1 MILDSDLKIRQ
12 KDNINYFNELPL
24 ILTSMELFF
33 PEGNSFKSPNHHDS
47 YELTYVSSGEVNYY
61 IDGKKLNLKTGST
74 IVVWPGVD
82 HTYEVLGECEVICVY
97 FSMNSEDVLNPNRFI
112 SDEKIS
118 VESLSSVRK
127 TDNGYKQNIS
137 ANLNGSENKSELEDY
152 KLPKYEIR
160 QLVLKGQSKY
170 QIANIVENIIT
181 ENKQQMFG
189 KSPMLQALALQ
200 LTVQLNRALQDQ
212 LEQERRI
219 KEGSVDEL
227 LDIIE
232 DFINENYTLNISVG
246 DMAEHVFLSEGYFT
260 RAFKERLGTSPMNY
274 LIKFRVEKSKELLQ
288 KTDLKIN
295 NISRRVGFT
304 SSQRFNSAFK
314 KILGLTP
321 SEYRK
326 KFINESQNLD

>member
-1 MILDSDLKIRQ
+1 MILDSDLKNRQ
-12 KDNINYFNELPL
+12 VDNINYFNELPL

-61 IDGKKLNLKTGST
+61 IDGKKFNLKTGST

-97 FSMNSEDVLNPNRFI
+97 FSMNAEGIFN
-112 SDEKIS
+112 
-118 VESLSSVRK
+118 
-127 TDNGYKQNIS
+127 QNEIV
-137 ANLNGSENKSELEDY
+137 SENKENGENSETFELKYKQTNILNLRNNDHDSELEDY
-152 KLPKYEIR
+152 KLPEYEIR

-170 QIANIVENIIT
+170 QIANIVENIII
-181 ENKQQMFG
+181 ENKFQMFG

-227 LDIIE
+227 LDIIV
-232 DFINENYTLNISVG
+232 DFISENYTLSISVG

-295 NISRRVGFT
+295 NISREVGFT

-326 KFINESQNLD
+326 TFADEKQNLELN

>member
-1 MILDSDLKIRQ
+1 MILDSDLNNRRE
-12 KDNINYFNELPL
+12 DNINYFNELPL

-33 PEGNSFKSPNHHDS
+33 PEGNSFKSPSHHDS

-61 IDGKKLNLKTGST
+61 IAGKKLNLKAGST

-97 FSMNSEDVLNPNRFI
+97 FSMNSDDIFNQNNLDSKYKRNRKVSDVN
-112 SDEKIS
+112 EK
-118 VESLSSVRK
+118 
-127 TDNGYKQNIS
+127 
-137 ANLNGSENKSELEDY
+137 ENKDQSKLGLQNEYLDTELEDY
-152 KLPKYEIR
+152 KLPEYEIQ

-170 QIANIVENIIT
+170 QIANIVENIII
-181 ENKQQMFG
+181 ENKLQMFG

-295 NISRRVGFT
+295 NISGEVGFT
-304 SSQRFNSAFK
+304 STQRFNSAFK
-314 KILGLTP
+314 KILGITP

-326 KFINESQNLD
+326 SFVSEKQNLD

>member
-1 MILDSDLKIRQ
+1 MILDSDLKNRQ
-12 KDNINYFNELPL
+12 VDNINYFNELPL

-61 IDGKKLNLKTGST
+61 IDGKKFNLKTGST

-97 FSMNSEDVLNPNRFI
+97 FSMNAEGIFN
-112 SDEKIS
+112 
-118 VESLSSVRK
+118 
-127 TDNGYKQNIS
+127 QNEIV
-137 ANLNGSENKSELEDY
+137 SENKENGENSETSELKYKQTNILNLRNNNLDSELEDY
-152 KLPKYEIR
+152 KLPEYEIR

-170 QIANIVENIIT
+170 QIANIVENIII
-181 ENKQQMFG
+181 ENKFQMFG

-227 LDIIE
+227 LDIIV
-232 DFINENYTLNISVG
+232 DFISENYTLSISVG

-295 NISRRVGFT
+295 NISREVGFT

-326 KFINESQNLD
+326 TFADEKQNLELN

>member
-1 MILDSDLKIRQ
+1 MILDSDLNNRRE
-12 KDNINYFNELPL
+12 DNINYFNELPL

-33 PEGNSFKSPNHHDS
+33 PEGNSFKSPSHHDS

-61 IDGKKLNLKTGST
+61 IAGKKLNLKAGST

-97 FSMNSEDVLNPNRFI
+97 FSMNSDDIFNQNNLDSKYKRNRKVSDVN
-112 SDEKIS
+112 EK
-118 VESLSSVRK
+118 
-127 TDNGYKQNIS
+127 
-137 ANLNGSENKSELEDY
+137 ENKDQSKLGLQNEYLDTELEDY
-152 KLPKYEIR
+152 KLPEYEIQ

-170 QIANIVENIIT
+170 QIANIVENIII
-181 ENKQQMFG
+181 ENKLQMFG

-295 NISRRVGFT
+295 NISREVGFT
-304 SSQRFNSAFK
+304 STQRFNSAFK
-314 KILGLTP
+314 KILGITP

-326 KFINESQNLD
+326 SFVSEKQNLD

>member
-1 MILDSDLKIRQ
+1 M
-12 KDNINYFNELPL
+12 
-24 ILTSMELFF
+24 
-33 PEGNSFKSPNHHDS
+33 
-47 YELTYVSSGEVNYY
+47 
-61 IDGKKLNLKTGST
+61 
-74 IVVWPGVD
+74 
-82 HTYEVLGECEVICVY
+82 
-97 FSMNSEDVLNPNRFI
+97 
-112 SDEKIS
+112 
-118 VESLSSVRK
+118 
-127 TDNGYKQNIS
+127 
-137 ANLNGSENKSELEDY
+137 
-152 KLPKYEIR
+152 
-160 QLVLKGQSKY
+160 KGQSKY
-170 QIANIVENIIT
+170 QIANIVENIII
-181 ENKQQMFG
+181 ENKLQMFG

-295 NISRRVGFT
+295 NISREVGFT
-304 SSQRFNSAFK
+304 STQRFNSAFK
-314 KILGLTP
+314 KILGITP
-321 SEYRK
+321 SEYRRSFVSEK
-326 KFINESQNLD
+326 QNLD

>member
-97 FSMNSEDVLNPNRFI
+97 FSMNSEDVFNQNRFI
-112 SDEKIS
+112 SDEKING
-118 VESLSSVRK
+118 ESLSSGRK
-127 TDNGYKQNIS
+127 TDSGNAQTSSIN
-137 ANLNGSENKSELEDY
+137 ANNSEINSELEDY
-152 KLPKYEIR
+152 KLPEYEIR

-274 LIKFRVEKSKELLQ
+274 LIKFRVEKSKKLLQ

-326 KFINESQNLD
+326 KFVNESKNLD

>member
-97 FSMNSEDVLNPNRFI
+97 FSMNSEDVFNQNRFI
-112 SDEKIS
+112 SDEKING
-118 VESLSSVRK
+118 ESLSSGRK
-127 TDNGYKQNIS
+127 TDSGNAQTSSIN
-137 ANLNGSENKSELEDY
+137 ANNSEINSELENY
-152 KLPKYEIR
+152 KLPEYEIR

-189 KSPMLQALALQ
+189 KSPILQALALQ

-274 LIKFRVEKSKELLQ
+274 LIKFRVEKSKKLLQ

-326 KFINESQNLD
+326 KFVNESQNLD

>member
-1 MILDSDLKIRQ
+1 MILDSDLNNRRE
-12 KDNINYFNELPL
+12 DNINYFNELPL

-33 PEGNSFKSPNHHDS
+33 PEGNSFKSPSHHDS

-61 IDGKKLNLKTGST
+61 IAGKKLNLKAGST

-97 FSMNSEDVLNPNRFI
+97 FSMNSDDIFNQNNLDSKYKRNRKVSDVN
-112 SDEKIS
+112 EK
-118 VESLSSVRK
+118 
-127 TDNGYKQNIS
+127 
-137 ANLNGSENKSELEDY
+137 ENKDQSKLGLQNEYLDTELEDY
-152 KLPKYEIR
+152 KLPEYEIQ

-170 QIANIVENIIT
+170 QIANIVENIII
-181 ENKQQMFG
+181 ENKLQMFG
-189 KSPMLQALALQ
+189 KLPMLQALALQ

-295 NISRRVGFT
+295 NISREVGFT
-304 SSQRFNSAFK
+304 STQRFNSAFK
-314 KILGLTP
+314 KILGITP

-326 KFINESQNLD
+326 SFVSEKQNLD

>member
-1 MILDSDLKIRQ
+1 
-12 KDNINYFNELPL
+12 
-24 ILTSMELFF
+24 MELFF
-33 PEGNSFKSPNHHDS
+33 PEGNSFKSPSHHDS

-61 IDGKKLNLKTGST
+61 IAGKKLNLKAGST

-97 FSMNSEDVLNPNRFI
+97 FSMNSDDIFNQNNLDSKYKRNRKVSDVN
-112 SDEKIS
+112 EK
-118 VESLSSVRK
+118 
-127 TDNGYKQNIS
+127 
-137 ANLNGSENKSELEDY
+137 ENKDQSKLGLQNEYLDTELEDY
-152 KLPKYEIR
+152 KLPEYEIQ

-170 QIANIVENIIT
+170 QIANIVENIII
-181 ENKQQMFG
+181 ENKLQMFG

-295 NISRRVGFT
+295 NISREVGFT
-304 SSQRFNSAFK
+304 STQRFNSAFK
-314 KILGLTP
+314 KILGITP

-326 KFINESQNLD
+326 SFVSEKQNLD

>member
-12 KDNINYFNELPL
+12 KDNINYFNKLPL

-61 IDGKKLNLKTGST
+61 IDGKKINLKTGST

-97 FSMNSEDVLNPNRFI
+97 FSMNSEDVFNSNRLI
-112 SDEKIS
+112 SDEKIDG
-118 VESLSSVRK
+118 ENSSILRK
-127 TDNGYKQNIS
+127 TDDGYGQNIS
-137 ANLNGSENKSELEDY
+137 ADLNDSENNSELEDY

-326 KFINESQNLD
+326 KFINESQNLN

>member
-1 MILDSDLKIRQ
+1 MILDSDLNNRRE
-12 KDNINYFNELPL
+12 DNINYFNELPL

-33 PEGNSFKSPNHHDS
+33 PEGNSFKSPSHHDS
-47 YELTYVSSGEVNYY
+47 YELTYVISGEVNYY
-61 IDGKKLNLKTGST
+61 IAGKKLNLKAGST

-97 FSMNSEDVLNPNRFI
+97 FSMNSDDIFNQNNLDSKYKRNRKVSDVN
-112 SDEKIS
+112 EK
-118 VESLSSVRK
+118 
-127 TDNGYKQNIS
+127 
-137 ANLNGSENKSELEDY
+137 ENKDQSKLGLQNEYLDTELEDY
-152 KLPKYEIR
+152 KLPEYEIQ

-170 QIANIVENIIT
+170 QIANIVENIII
-181 ENKQQMFG
+181 ENKLQMFG

-295 NISRRVGFT
+295 NISREVGFT
-304 SSQRFNSAFK
+304 STQRFNSAFK
-314 KILGLTP
+314 KILGITP

-326 KFINESQNLD
+326 SFVSEKQNLD

>member
-1 MILDSDLKIRQ
+1 MILDSDLNNRRE
-12 KDNINYFNELPL
+12 DNINYFNELPL

-33 PEGNSFKSPNHHDS
+33 PEGNSFKSPSHHDS

-61 IDGKKLNLKTGST
+61 IAGKKLNLKAGST

-97 FSMNSEDVLNPNRFI
+97 FSMNSDDIFNQNNLDSKYKRDKKI
-112 SDEKIS
+112 SDANEQEKKDQS
-118 VESLSSVRK
+118 KL
-127 TDNGYKQNIS
+127 GLQNED
-137 ANLNGSENKSELEDY
+137 LDTELEDY
-152 KLPKYEIR
+152 KLPEYEIQ

-170 QIANIVENIIT
+170 QIANIVENIII
-181 ENKQQMFG
+181 ENKLQMFG

-295 NISRRVGFT
+295 NISREVGFT
-304 SSQRFNSAFK
+304 STQRFNSAFK
-314 KILGLTP
+314 KILGITP

-326 KFINESQNLD
+326 SFVSEKQNLD

>member
-1 MILDSDLKIRQ
+1 MCIR
-12 KDNINYFNELPL
+12 DR
-24 ILTSMELFF
+24 FF
-33 PEGNSFKSPNHHDS
+33 PEGNSFKSPSHHDS

-61 IDGKKLNLKTGST
+61 IAGKKLNLKAGST

-97 FSMNSEDVLNPNRFI
+97 FSMNSDDIFNQNNLDSKYKRNRKVSDVN
-112 SDEKIS
+112 EK
-118 VESLSSVRK
+118 
-127 TDNGYKQNIS
+127 
-137 ANLNGSENKSELEDY
+137 ENKDQSKLGLQNEYLDTELEDY
-152 KLPKYEIR
+152 KLPEYEIQ

-170 QIANIVENIIT
+170 QIANIVENIII
-181 ENKQQMFG
+181 ENKLQMFG

-295 NISRRVGFT
+295 NISREVGFT
-304 SSQRFNSAFK
+304 STQRFNSAFK
-314 KILGLTP
+314 KILGITP

-326 KFINESQNLD
+326 SFVSEKQNLD

>member
-1 MILDSDLKIRQ
+1 MILDSDLNNRRE
-12 KDNINYFNELPL
+12 DNINYFNELPL

-33 PEGNSFKSPNHHDS
+33 PEGNSFKSPSHHDS

-61 IDGKKLNLKTGST
+61 IAGKKLNLKAGST

-97 FSMNSEDVLNPNRFI
+97 FSMNSDDIFNQNNLDSKYKRNRKVSDVN
-112 SDEKIS
+112 EK
-118 VESLSSVRK
+118 
-127 TDNGYKQNIS
+127 
-137 ANLNGSENKSELEDY
+137 ENKDQSKLGLQNEYLDTELEDY
-152 KLPKYEIR
+152 KLPEYEIQ

-170 QIANIVENIIT
+170 QIANIVENIII
-181 ENKQQMFG
+181 ENKLQMFG

-232 DFINENYTLNISVG
+232 DFIDENYTLNISVG

-295 NISRRVGFT
+295 NISGEVGFT
-304 SSQRFNSAFK
+304 STQRFNSAFK
-314 KILGLTP
+314 KILGITP

-326 KFINESQNLD
+326 SFVSEKQNLD

>member
-33 PEGNSFKSPNHHDS
+33 PEGNSFKSPSHHES

-97 FSMNSEDVLNPNRFI
+97 FSMNSDDVFNPKKLLGK
-112 SDEKIS
+112 EKINS
-118 VESLSSVRK
+118 ESLNDSQKDDDKYEQGNSG
-127 TDNGYKQNIS
+127 N
-137 ANLNGSENKSELEDY
+137 ANESEINSELEDY
-152 KLPKYEIR
+152 KLPEYEIR

-170 QIANIVENIIT
+170 QIANIVENIIM
-181 ENKQQMFG
+181 ENKLQMFG

-274 LIKFRVEKSKELLQ
+274 LIKFRVDKSKELLQ

>member
-1 MILDSDLKIRQ
+1 MILDSDLNNRRE
-12 KDNINYFNELPL
+12 DNINYFNELPL

-33 PEGNSFKSPNHHDS
+33 PEGNSFKSPSHHDS

-61 IDGKKLNLKTGST
+61 IAGKKLNLKAGST

-97 FSMNSEDVLNPNRFI
+97 FSMNSDDIFNQNNLDSKYKRDKKI
-112 SDEKIS
+112 SDANEKEKKDQS
-118 VESLSSVRK
+118 KL
-127 TDNGYKQNIS
+127 GLQNED
-137 ANLNGSENKSELEDY
+137 LDTELEDY
-152 KLPKYEIR
+152 KLPEYEIQ

-170 QIANIVENIIT
+170 QIANIVENIII
-181 ENKQQMFG
+181 ENKLQMFG

-295 NISRRVGFT
+295 NISREVGFT
-304 SSQRFNSAFK
+304 STQRFNSAFK
-314 KILGLTP
+314 KILGITP

-326 KFINESQNLD
+326 SFVSEKQNLD

>member
-1 MILDSDLKIRQ
+1 MILDSDLKNRQ
-12 KDNINYFNELPL
+12 VDNINYFNELPL

-33 PEGNSFKSPNHHDS
+33 PEGNSFKSPSHHDS

-61 IDGKKLNLKTGST
+61 IDGKKFNLKAGST

-97 FSMNSEDVLNPNRFI
+97 FSMNKDDVFN
-112 SDEKIS
+112 
-118 VESLSSVRK
+118 
-127 TDNGYKQNIS
+127 QNILDS
-137 ANLNGSENKSELEDY
+137 KDKENRKVAVAKEKEDKDKDIVKLDLKNNDHDSELEDY
-152 KLPKYEIR
+152 KLPEYEVR

-170 QIANIVENIIT
+170 QIANIVENIII
-181 ENKQQMFG
+181 ENKFQMFG

-260 RAFKERLGTSPMNY
+260 RAFKERLGTSPMDY
-274 LIKFRVEKSKELLQ
+274 LIKFRVEKSKDLLQ

-295 NISRRVGFT
+295 NISREVGFT
-304 SSQRFNSAFK
+304 SPQRFNSAFK
-314 KILGLTP
+314 KILGITP

-326 KFINESQNLD
+326 SFANENQNLE